1 MQMIVPEQ
9 ALENVLQDYPGNWS
23 DRLTIHAGDGHL
35 IVSCENE
42 WEFFRKLSVESQR
55 ISNIVLAAVEV
66 GYPRPPLLD
75 HYGILVDKGQP
86 VNLGGYA

>member
-9 ALENVLQDYPGNWS
+9 ALENVLQDYPGSWS
-23 DRLTIHAGDGHL
+23 DRLTIHEGEGYL
-35 IVSCENE
+35 IVSCGKE

-75 HYGILVDKGQP
+75 HYGILIDKGQS
-86 VNLGGYA
+86 VNLGSYA